1 MTSQTNPIFH
11 IANGNTVSS
20 EYLDIHGNDVV
31 GFYTPSALTST
42 AITFQAASDLD
53 QTFVAVKDSG
63 GSAISFT
70 VAVSG
75 YYGFS
80 QDQICK
86 FRGIRYLKLI
96 AGSAEGAARQIPM
109 CLVPRS
115 AF

>member
-1 MTSQTNPIFH
+1 MTSQQNAIFTV
-11 IANGNTVSS
+11 ANGNTVSD
-20 EYLDIHGNDVV
+20 YKDIHGCDVV
-31 GFYTPSALTST
+31 GFYTTTLTST

-70 VAVSG
+70 VASNG

-86 FRGIRYLKLI
+86 FRGIRYIKLVC
-96 AGSAEGAARQIPM
+96 GSSEGAARAIPI
-109 CLVPRS
+109 CLWPRS
-115 AF
+115 SF